1 MFAVIHIISPA
12 GAATAAAR
20 PSTNSVRSKIERTMT
35 LPICGRRYG
44 GSSSVKDDGTPRRI
58 VFESREQ
65 AANVMRTD
73 RTISSVSRAAP
84 ANELNGA
91 GRAPATN
98 REISDI
104 SVGNLPLQGTKP
116 FVAAA
121 MRRSRGESIMRQPVT
136 PAALQPKPMHIV
148 RACFPQA
155 PDFLNLWSRLKA
167 TLGRYPESSSRVKSG
182 KNIAIGG
189 SMTATTHDS
198 TRYTPSMSAP
208 VRASGAFKELSSCRS
223 LTPSASNAE
232 NSSSD
237 G

>member
-1 MFAVIHIISPA
+1 
-12 GAATAAAR
+12 
-20 PSTNSVRSKIERTMT
+20 
-35 LPICGRRYG
+35 
-44 GSSSVKDDGTPRRI
+44 
-58 VFESREQ
+58 
-65 AANVMRTD
+65 MRTD

-116 FVAAA
+116 FVATA

-155 PDFLNLWSRLKA
+155 PDF
-167 TLGRYPESSSRVKSG
+167 
-182 KNIAIGG
+182 
-189 SMTATTHDS
+189 
-198 TRYTPSMSAP
+198 
-208 VRASGAFKELSSCRS
+208 
-223 LTPSASNAE
+223 
-232 NSSSD
+232 
-237 G
+237 